1 MVFAA
6 HYRCGCF
13 IFVHHQRQYIP
24 LVKTEARSLILANA
38 SRTSLTQTFVNPLK
52 DRNLE
57 ELRYEFPLYD
67 GVSVVSFTCTV
78 NDRVIHGRVKER
90 QKARETYDEAV
101 RQGQT
106 AGLLDQSL
114 DASDVFTMR
123 IGNVPAG
130 ALVKVEIVYLGE
142 LKHDA
147 EIDGLRFTLPTFI
160 APRYAA
166 SELVDTH
173 GASNVRATGGVSV
186 TLDAQLPV
194 GSSIKT
200 VQSPSHPISVQIGS
214 CSTDS
219 NTDEPSLQKAS
230 ATLSLGSAEMDKD
243 FILQLS
249 ATKLGDP
256 SAVLETHPT
265 IPNQR
270 ALMATLVPKF
280 NLPAD
285 KPEIVFVCDRSGSM
299 GGGQQIPNL
308 IKALNTFLRSL
319 PVGVKFNI
327 CSFGS
332 SYEFL
337 WPRSAAYSQES
348 LNKAVDYVKTFSANF
363 GGTNMYQPVEETFKR
378 RYEDMNLEVF
388 LLTDGEIWDQ
398 ERLFEL
404 INAHVATTKGATR
417 IFSLGIGHGVSHALI
432 EGVARAGNGFAQT
445 VADNEKMDK
454 KVVRML
460 KGALTPHITD
470 YSLEIKYSQKPEDKA
485 GDDEDFELVEK
496 IESLTFSGATATE
509 SEKPPA
515 YQAPKP
521 TLSLFDNSI
530 KDNEDPEPP
539 NASGADGKFDHLPD
553 IKNPTYLQSPYQIP
567 PLFPFHRSNV
577 YVLLSESSPDKVA
590 KSVVLKGTSRHGPLE
605 LEIPITVL
613 PENGEMIHQLAAR
626 NAVKELEE
634 GRGWIF
640 HAKDSKTGQLLKTQH
655 DGRFSDLVEREA
667 VRLGVTYQVGGKWCS
682 FVAVDSEG
690 GDDQAQPRAQSVQA
704 AVESA
709 MPLSFASNWGVVAPG
724 GGGFGVPPPPKSSG
738 LFGGRPMARMLAAPP
753 PPAAA
758 AISSPEHSKR
768 ARVAL
773 GSQPTGGLFGAPGAP
788 PPPPPPAPA
797 PSRASRI
804 MNPFTSM
811 FQSAPQAQAAP
822 TDSAFFGAPSA
833 YGVYP
838 PPPPAAPASF
848 ASSNSSSPALF
859 GSVSAPLTSATYLPS
874 GNIFGGSAGS
884 PVPPST
890 TPDDSMAKKLSAG
903 LFSRKKSSASPR
915 ADSTWDEEVADKGRG
930 GQQLTGD
937 NLQDI
942 ISLQEFSGNWG
953 WTDSL
958 EKITGVRRDAA
969 KAAAGASG
977 LDLDSRSPDILST
990 VCAVVFLRIKL
1001 ADEKEAWE
1009 MIASK
1014 AVSWLEEQLGSE
1026 EEIQKWELVLEG
1038 LFAGSN

>member
-130 ALVKVEIVYLGE
+130 SQVKIEIVYLGE

-166 SELVDTH
+166 SELVGTH
-173 GASNVRATGGVSV
+173 GDSNAQATGGLSV
-186 TLDAQLPV
+186 TVDAQLPV

-200 VQSPSHPISVQIGS
+200 VQSPSHPISVQVGS

-219 NTDEPSLQKAS
+219 STDEPSLQKAS
-230 ATLSLGSAEMDKD
+230 ATLSLGSTEMDKD

-308 IKALNTFLRSL
+308 INALNTFLRSL

-337 WPRSAAYSQES
+337 WPRSESYSQDS
-348 LNKAVDYVKTFSANF
+348 LNKAVNYVKTFSANF

-398 ERLFEL
+398 EKLFEL
-404 INAHVATTKGATR
+404 INAQVASTKGATR

-470 YSLEIKYSQKPEDKA
+470 YSLEIKYSQKPENKA
-485 GDDEDFELVEK
+485 DDDEGFELVEK
-496 IESLTFSGATATE
+496 VESFTFSDATATE

-577 YVLLSESSPDKVA
+577 YVLLSESSPSKVA
-590 KSVVLKGTSRHGPLE
+590 KSVVLRGTSRHGPLE

-640 HAKDSKTGQLLKTQH
+640 HAKDSKTGKLLKTQH

-690 GDDQAQPRAQSVQA
+690 GDDQAQPQAQPVIEKELVSHMAFAPTFGA
-704 AVESA
+704 A
-709 MPLSFASNWGVVAPG
+709 APG
-724 GGGFGVPPPPKSSG
+724 GGGFGGRQLRARAAYSPSSPKTS
-738 LFGGRPMARMLAAPP
+738 MLA
-753 PPAAA
+753 
-758 AISSPEHSKR
+758 SR
-768 ARVAL
+768 
-773 GSQPTGGLFGAPGAP
+773 PTGGLFGAPGAAP
-788 PPPPPPAPA
+788 PPPPPA

-811 FQSAPQAQAAP
+811 FKAAPQAQAAP
-822 TDSAFFGAPSA
+822 QASALFSASPSAFGATSASSAAPTSFASSAFGAPPSGFA
-833 YGVYP
+833 SLGSMSPASFGGAP
-838 PPPPAAPASF
+838 PPPPPPRAPA
-848 ASSNSSSPALF
+848 
-859 GSVSAPLTSATYLPS
+859 PLMSATYLPS
-874 GNIFGGSAGS
+874 GDSLGRSAGNPGGSSG
-884 PVPPST
+884 T
-890 TPDDSMAKKLSAG
+890 HDHLLQT
-903 LFSRKKSSASPR
+903 
-915 ADSTWDEEVADKGRG
+915 
-930 GQQLTGD
+930 
-937 NLQDI
+937 LQDI

-958 EKITGVRRDAA
+958 EKITGVKRDAA
-969 KAAAGASG
+969 KVAAEGSG
-977 LDLDSRSPDILST
+977 LSLDGRSPDVLST
-990 VCAVVFLRIKL
+990 VCAVVFLRVKL
-1001 ADEKEAWE
+1001 AGEKEAWE

-1026 EEIQKWELVLEG
+1026 EEIRKWELVLEG

>member
-13 IFVHHQRQYIP
+13 IFIHHQRQYIP

-130 ALVKVEIVYLGE
+130 AQVKVEIVYLGE

-166 SELVDTH
+166 SELVGTH
-173 GASNVRATGGVSV
+173 GDSNAQATGGLSV
-186 TLDAQLPV
+186 TVDAQLPV

-230 ATLSLGSAEMDKD
+230 ATLSLGSTEMDKD

-308 IKALNTFLRSL
+308 INALNTFLRSL

-337 WPRSAAYSQES
+337 WPRSQSYSQDS
-348 LNKAVDYVKTFSANF
+348 LNKAVNYVKTFSANF

-398 ERLFEL
+398 EKLFEL
-404 INAHVATTKGATR
+404 INAQVASTKGATR

-470 YSLEIKYSQKPEDKA
+470 YSLEIKYSQKPENKTD
-485 GDDEDFELVEK
+485 DDEDFELVEK
-496 IESLTFSGATATE
+496 VESLTFSDATATE

-577 YVLLSESSPDKVA
+577 YVLLSESSPSKVA
-590 KSVVLKGTSRHGPLE
+590 KSVVLRGTSRHGPLE

-640 HAKDSKTGQLLKTQH
+640 HAKDSRTGQLLKTQH

-690 GDDQAQPRAQSVQA
+690 GDDQAQPQAQPVMEKESVSHMAFAPTFGA
-704 AVESA
+704 A
-709 MPLSFASNWGVVAPG
+709 APG
-724 GGGFGVPPPPKSSG
+724 GGGFGGRQFRRVRAAYTPSSAK
-738 LFGGRPMARMLAAPP
+738 GGALA
-753 PPAAA
+753 
-758 AISSPEHSKR
+758 
-768 ARVAL
+768 
-773 GSQPTGGLFGAPGAP
+773 SQPTGGLFGAPGAAPP
-788 PPPPPPAPA
+788 PPPPPPAP
-797 PSRASRI
+797 SSVLRK

-811 FQSAPQAQAAP
+811 FKAAPQAQAAP
-822 TDSAFFGAPSA
+822 EASAFFSASSSAFGAPSGSELLGSMSPA
-833 YGVYP
+833 SFGGAP
-838 PPPPAAPASF
+838 PPPPPPRAPA
-848 ASSNSSSPALF
+848 
-859 GSVSAPLTSATYLPS
+859 PLMSATYLPS
-874 GNIFGGSAGS
+874 GDSLGRSAGNPGGSSG
-884 PVPPST
+884 T
-890 TPDDSMAKKLSAG
+890 HDHLLQKLSG
-903 LFSRKKSSASPR
+903 SLVSRKKKKKSAAPS
-915 ADSTWDEEVADKGRG
+915 AKDSLDEEEEADDGRG
-930 GQQLTGD
+930 GGQQQRQLTGD

-958 EKITGVRRDAA
+958 EQITGVKRDAA
-969 KAAAGASG
+969 KTAAEKSG
-977 LDLDSRSPDILST
+977 LSLDGRSPDVLST
-990 VCAVVFLRIKL
+990 VCAVVFLRVKL
-1001 ADEKEAWE
+1001 AGEKEAWE

-1026 EEIQKWELVLEG
+1026 EEIQKWEMALEG

>member
-13 IFVHHQRQYIP
+13 IFIHHQRQYIP

-166 SELVDTH
+166 SELVGTH
-173 GASNVRATGGVSV
+173 GDSNAQATGGLSV
-186 TLDAQLPV
+186 TVDAQLPV

-230 ATLSLGSAEMDKD
+230 ATLSLGSTEMDKD

-308 IKALNTFLRSL
+308 INALNTFLRSL

-337 WPRSAAYSQES
+337 WPRSESYSQDS
-348 LNKAVDYVKTFSANF
+348 LNKAVNYVKTFSANF

-398 ERLFEL
+398 EKLFEL
-404 INAHVATTKGATR
+404 INAQVASTKGATR

-470 YSLEIKYSQKPEDKA
+470 YSLEIKYSQKPENKA
-485 GDDEDFELVEK
+485 DDDEGFELVEK
-496 IESLTFSGATATE
+496 VESLTFSDATATE

-515 YQAPKP
+515 YQAQKP
-521 TLSLFDNSI
+521 ALSLFDNSI

-577 YVLLSESSPDKVA
+577 YVLLSESSPNKVA
-590 KSVVLKGTSRHGPLE
+590 KSVVLRGTSRHGPLE

-613 PENGEMIHQLAAR
+613 SENGEMIHQLAAR

-640 HAKDSKTGQLLKTQH
+640 HAKDSKTGRPLKTQH

-682 FVAVDSEG
+682 FVAVDGEG
-690 GDDQAQPRAQSVQA
+690 GDDQAQPQA
-704 AVESA
+704 RPVMEKESA
-709 MPLSFASNWGVVAPG
+709 SHMAFAPTFGAAAPG
-724 GGGFGVPPPPKSSG
+724 GGGSDGRQFRRARAAYSSGSAKGGALASQPTGG
-738 LFGGRPMARMLAAPP
+738 LFGAFA
-753 PPAAA
+753 
-758 AISSPEHSKR
+758 
-768 ARVAL
+768 
-773 GSQPTGGLFGAPGAP
+773 SQPTGGLFGAPGAAP
-788 PPPPPPAPA
+788 PPPPPPPA

-811 FQSAPQAQAAP
+811 FKAAPQAQAAP
-822 TDSAFFGAPSA
+822 TERVAFYSA
-833 YGVYP
+833 
-838 PPPPAAPASF
+838 PPAPPTGFASIGSTHPASF
-848 ASSNSSSPALF
+848 GGAPPP
-859 GSVSAPLTSATYLPS
+859 APLTSATYVPS
-874 GNIFGGSAGS
+874 GSSFGGSVGDPGS
-884 PVPPST
+884 SGN
-890 TPDDSMAKKLSAG
+890 DDFLSRRLSAP
-903 LFSRKKSSASPR
+903 LLSRKKKKKPAALSAKDSWGEGEE
-915 ADSTWDEEVADKGRG
+915 ADEGRG
-930 GQQLTGD
+930 GGGGQRQQRLTGD

-958 EKITGVRRDAA
+958 ERITGVRRDAA
-969 KAAAGASG
+969 KTAAEGSG
-977 LDLDSRSPDILST
+977 LSLDGRSPDVLST
-990 VCAVVFLRIKL
+990 VCAVVFLRVRL
-1001 ADEKEAWE
+1001 AGEKEAWE

-1026 EEIQKWELVLEG
+1026 EEITKWELVLEG